1 MLTLFKVKCI
11 LIGFEVRIR
20 MISKTLVVVI
30 DIVLGVNFQHI
41 YGIFIFSLVILLLSG
56 NYSRWCCDP
65 LV

>member
-41 YGIFIFSLVILLLSG
+41 YGICFYFYFFTCYIAAQWKLQQVVL
-56 NYSRWCCDP
+56 
-65 LV
+65 